1 VNDGYESVSKQRS
14 ADLFDGTMAVGGQP
28 FHNPVRE
35 GVPMVEASVHDAQ
48 AHPEC
53 NGNGGQVMC
62 VTYSHSTGAFRNE
75 LRLVSMQLKAINTQG
90 Q

>member
-1 VNDGYESVSKQRS
+1 
-14 ADLFDGTMAVGGQP
+14 
-28 FHNPVRE
+28 
-35 GVPMVEASVHDAQ
+35 MVEASVHDAQ

-90 Q
+90 SVRRLAAPSLRHSPRVTDNPEIIPR

>member
-1 VNDGYESVSKQRS
+1 
-14 ADLFDGTMAVGGQP
+14 
-28 FHNPVRE
+28 
-35 GVPMVEASVHDAQ
+35 MVEASVHDAQ

-75 LRLVSMQLKAINTQG
+75 LRLVSTEGYQHTGSVRRLAAPSLRHSPRVTDNPEIIPR
-90 Q
+90 